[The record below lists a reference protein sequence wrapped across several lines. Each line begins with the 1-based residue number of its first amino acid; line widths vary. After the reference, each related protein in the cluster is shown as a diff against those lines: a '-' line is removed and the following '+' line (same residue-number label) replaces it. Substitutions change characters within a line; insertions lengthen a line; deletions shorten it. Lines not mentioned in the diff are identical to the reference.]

1 MSFPMPL
8 DHKIQLCY
16 INLEDFWQWIKGN
29 HLLTQDFTQEK
40 EKWNKEIS
48 QKPSFFSDTELLFIY
63 QDIILLKTLT
73 DSQVVFLAKVYQLEH
88 QNVCQKLFQEK
99 KNIIIISDRQWKTSN
114 NPERPKE
121 QEKNEK
127 AIILF
132 KDQESI
138 ENKLADWL
146 RSFGV

>member
-1 MSFPMPL
+1 MSFSIPL
-8 DHKIQLCY
+8 DRKIQLCY
-16 INLEDFWQWIKGN
+16 INLEDLWQWIKEN
-29 HLLTQDFTQEK
+29 NLLAQDFAQDK
-40 EKWNKEIS
+40 EKWTKEIS
-48 QKPSFFSDTELLFIY
+48 QKPNFFSDTELLFIY

-73 DSQVVFLAKVYQLEH
+73 DSQMTFLAKVYHLEQ
-88 QNVCQKLFQEK
+88 QNVCQRLFQEK
-99 KNIIIISDRQWKTSN
+99 KNIIVISDRQWKIRN

-127 AIILF
+127 AIVLF

-146 RSFGV
+146 RSFCV